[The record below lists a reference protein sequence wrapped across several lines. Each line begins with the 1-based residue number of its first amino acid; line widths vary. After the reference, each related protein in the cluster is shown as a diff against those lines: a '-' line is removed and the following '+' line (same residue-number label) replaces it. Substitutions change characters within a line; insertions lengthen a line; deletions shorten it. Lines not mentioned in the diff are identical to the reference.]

1 MAFPKVGMTYEQ
13 SKSKLKKLGSDPNLR
28 SSILNQCRLAEGEK
42 AQKELEKEF
51 SYNANRSRSFSG
63 AGNKQTGYG
72 LGVKMGAGKWR
83 YMQGKWEKIDG

>member
-1 MAFPKVGMTYEQ
+1 MAFPKQGMTYEQ

-51 SYNANRSRSFSG
+51 SYKANRSRSFSG
-63 AGNKQTGYG
+63 AGNKQVGIG
-72 LGVKMGAGKWR
+72 DGVRLGPGKWR
-83 YMQGKWEKIDG
+83 YMQGKWEKVS

>member
-42 AQKELEKEF
+42 AQKELETEF
-51 SYNANRSRSFSG
+51 SHKAKRSRSFSG
-63 AGNKQTGYG
+63 AGNKQTGWG
-72 LGVKMGAGKWR
+72 NGKRLGVGRWR
-83 YMQGKWEKIDG
+83 YENGNWRKIE